1 MALPSTM
8 PMRIPS
14 KVTNMNIETLREFLN
29 WCLAINVGIFILSTV
44 NMKLIGGWAS
54 KIHAKMFDVD
64 ATWVR
69 QAYFGYLANYKIAV
83 LVLVVV
89 PWIALHLMGS

>member
-1 MALPSTM
+1 
-8 PMRIPS
+8 
-14 KVTNMNIETLREFLN
+14 MNIETLREFLN

-44 NMKLIGGWAS
+44 NMLLIGGWAS

-83 LVLVVV
+83 IVLVLV